1 MKVLELACVAE
12 EEERRRLHSESH
24 HHQQQQ
30 LLPMVRTVVSR
41 KGCARAAAAAASV
54 SSTPCLLLLLALA
67 LITHTTLSTVA
78 AVQQEW
84 RSNGE
89 EEDDGGG
96 SSNSNAHSFT
106 SLCSGTLY
114 PELCAH
120 TLTGSDPNNPQ
131 TYLPAAMKAAMGT
144 VNESL
149 ERVTELI
156 TKSPQASGT
165 QFSVLEMCRD
175 VLRESIAQLNTSLCR
190 VHAPAAAAALNNK
203 KQIKSSNV
211 VTDIQ
216 HYVSAALTYHST
228 CITGIAEYGVWDGS
242 TDLLPNSSL
251 RVHRSI
257 QLLSN
262 ALALV
267 NGIVTE
273 SSDSIPSSS
282 SSHNRRKLLVTS
294 PSASSSSSLQ
304 HLHLHRQRRNA
315 HVDDG
320 DVDQELLGYFPSW
333 LSKRDRRLLQATT
346 TTAPNANAI
355 VALDG
360 SGEYT
365 SVQAAVDAAPSKS
378 SSRWVI
384 YIKGGVYN
392 ENVNI
397 AAGQTNLMFVGDGA
411 GVTILTGS
419 KSVAGSQVTTY
430 YTATL
435 GITGTGF
442 IAKDMTIQNTAGIEG
457 QQAVALRVSA
467 DQTAFQGL
475 SIEGYQ
481 DTLYSHVLRQFY
493 SQCTILGTV
502 DFIFGNS
509 AAVFQNCNLLAHL
522 GAGGQQNTYT
532 ASGRTDPGQQTGF
545 SFLSCTVD
553 AASDLAQAGDSTP
566 TYLGRPW
573 KPYAVTVFIN
583 SVLGSVVNPAGW
595 LLWNGNPN
603 SGNNVLYGEYGNTGP
618 GSGTSARVSWSQQ
631 LSITQAQSYT
641 VGNFITGDSWLPAT
655 SIPFYDTL

>member
-1 MKVLELACVAE
+1 
-12 EEERRRLHSESH
+12 
-24 HHQQQQ
+24 
-30 LLPMVRTVVSR
+30 
-41 KGCARAAAAAASV
+41 
-54 SSTPCLLLLLALA
+54 
-67 LITHTTLSTVA
+67 
-78 AVQQEW
+78 
-84 RSNGE
+84 
-89 EEDDGGG
+89 
-96 SSNSNAHSFT
+96 
-106 SLCSGTLY
+106 
-114 PELCAH
+114 
-120 TLTGSDPNNPQ
+120 
-131 TYLPAAMKAAMGT
+131 MKAAMGT

-190 VHAPAAAAALNNK
+190 VHTPAAAAALNNK

-216 HYVSAALTYHST
+216 HYASAALTYHST

-242 TDLLPNSSL
+242 TDLLPNSSF

-273 SSDSIPSSS
+273 SSDSVPSSS

-435 GITGTGF
+435 G
-442 IAKDMTIQNTAGIEG
+442 
-457 QQAVALRVSA
+457 QQ
-467 DQTAFQGL
+467 
-475 SIEGYQ
+475 
-481 DTLYSHVLRQFY
+481 
-493 SQCTILGTV
+493 
-502 DFIFGNS
+502 
-509 AAVFQNCNLLAHL
+509 
-522 GAGGQQNTYT
+522 
-532 ASGRTDPGQQTGF
+532 QQTLNS
-545 SFLSCTVD
+545 SFLSPSLALLLSSVCVCVCLCLCV
-553 AASDLAQAGDSTP
+553 SSLSECLCLRQSQIHGCSPNLCGRIDLLSSSM
-566 TYLGRPW
+566 RPLDLDLW
-573 KPYAVTVFIN
+573 VFCK
-583 SVLGSVVNPAGW
+583 S
-595 LLWNGNPN
+595 LW
-603 SGNNVLYGEYGNTGP
+603 
-618 GSGTSARVSWSQQ
+618 
-631 LSITQAQSYT
+631 
-641 VGNFITGDSWLPAT
+641 
-655 SIPFYDTL
+655 